1 LIQENKAKERSE
13 RWSGVGMTRQEHE
26 LRKELKG
33 EDELRREGRSGGW
46 VEKLEPRAIMR
57 RSRVN
62 LVLARW

>member
-1 LIQENKAKERSE
+1 
-13 RWSGVGMTRQEHE
+13 V
-26 LRKELKG
+26 KG

-62 LVLARW
+62 LVSARW